1 MITQDFVAVIQ
12 PKCSERMSEK
22 WISELAEKIIHMAR
36 KEKTGDLLA
45 NIDSLSAG
53 VHIEVV

>member
-1 MITQDFVAVIQ
+1 MIQ
-12 PKCSERMSEK
+12 PECSERMSEK
-22 WISELAEKIIHMAR
+22 WIPELAEKIIRMAR

-53 VHIEVV
+53 IHIELV